1 MSYEERVQ
9 EFWSA
14 TEALDIDS
22 YQIALGLA
30 LLELWRR
37 QGCPV
42 SCAISN
48 EDIARLSHLSVRGVQ
63 KIRKSFESHAERHK
77 IYCKTGTGRTRP
89 VYWFDDAAVPDEVKQ
104 AATEKPKEKPKKKP
118 KPKEK
123 TKPKQKTKVV
133 EPSLPLDFG
142 KEKKRSRSRAKDVET
157 PSRDDVLEICRQ
169 KGMSEDDATYFFDY
183 YDAQG
188 WVTSSGQKIK
198 RVDSMVNRWL
208 MKQKEKENGSGSNT
222 NSAKRA
228 QRNEEVARDIL
239 SHYKD

>member
-9 EFWSA
+9 AFWCA
-14 TEALDIDS
+14 TEAMKIDS
-22 YQIALGLA
+22 SQIALGLA

-48 EDIARLSHLSVRGVQ
+48 EDIARMLHLTVRGVQ
-63 KIRKSFESHAERHK
+63 KIRKPFAGLAGGLG
-77 IYCKTGTGRTRP
+77 IYCKSGTGRTKP
-89 VYWFDDAAVPDEVKQ
+89 VYWFDETAVPDEVKQ
-104 AATEKPKEKPKKKP
+104 AAKP
-118 KPKEK
+118 KPKEEPK
-123 TKPKQKTKVV
+123 KQPKPKKIPKPKPEVV
-133 EPSLPLDFG
+133 APALPLDFG
-142 KEKKRSRSRAKDVET
+142 KKKKESPRKKEDVT
-157 PSRDDVLEICRQ
+157 PSREEVLEICRQ
-169 KGMSEDDATYFFDY
+169 KGMSEKDATYFFDY

-208 MKQKEKENGSGSNT
+208 MKQKEKENGNGSNT

-228 QRNEEVARDIL
+228 KRNEEVARDIL

>member
-9 EFWSA
+9 AFWSA

-22 YQIALGLA
+22 SQIALGLA

-48 EDIARLSHLSVRGVQ
+48 DDIARMLHLTVRNVQ
-63 KIRKSFESHAERHK
+63 KARKVFADTHLIWSQQGS
-77 IYCKTGTGRTRP
+77 GRTKP
-89 VYWFDDAAVPDEVKQ
+89 VYWFDDAAVPDEVKR
-104 AATEKPKEKPKKKP
+104 AVSENPKEKPKKKP
-118 KPKEK
+118 KPKQ
-123 TKPKQKTKVV
+123 KPKAKPKVV
-133 EPSLPLDFG
+133 EPSLPLDYG
-142 KEKKRSRSRAKDVET
+142 KEKKRPRTRQKEVET
-157 PSRDDVLEICRQ
+157 PSRDEVLTICRQ
-169 KGMSEDDATYFFDY
+169 KGMSEQEATYFFDY

-208 MKQKEKENGSGSNT
+208 MKQKEKENGSNT

>member
-1 MSYEERVQ
+1 MNYEERVQ
-9 EFWSA
+9 AFWSA

-22 YQIALGLA
+22 SQIALGLA

-48 EDIARLSHLSVRGVQ
+48 DDIARMLHLTVRNVQ
-63 KIRKSFESHAERHK
+63 KARKVFADTHLIWSQQGS
-77 IYCKTGTGRTRP
+77 GRTKP
-89 VYWFDDAAVPDEVKQ
+89 VYWFDDAAVPDEVKR
-104 AATEKPKEKPKKKP
+104 AEAENPKKKP
-118 KPKEK
+118 KPKQ
-123 TKPKQKTKVV
+123 KPKAKPKVV
-133 EPSLPLDFG
+133 EPSLPLDYG
-142 KEKKRSRSRAKDVET
+142 KEKKRPRPRAKDVET
-157 PSRDDVLEICRQ
+157 PSRDEVLTICRQ
-169 KGMSEDDATYFFDY
+169 KGMSEQEATYFFDY

-208 MKQKEKENGSGSNT
+208 MKQKEKENGSNT

>member
-9 EFWSA
+9 AFWSA

-22 YQIALGLA
+22 SQIALGLA

-48 EDIARLSHLSVRGVQ
+48 DDIARLLHLTVRNVQ
-63 KIRKSFESHAERHK
+63 KARKVFADTHLIWSQQGS
-77 IYCKTGTGRTRP
+77 GRTKP

-104 AATEKPKEKPKKKP
+104 AAKP
-118 KPKEK
+118 KPKEEPK
-123 TKPKQKTKVV
+123 KQPKPKKIPKPKPKVV
-133 EPSLPLDFG
+133 EPALPLDFG
-142 KEKKRSRSRAKDVET
+142 RKKNERPRKKEDVT
-157 PSRDDVLEICRQ
+157 PSREEVLEICRQ

-208 MKQKEKENGSGSNT
+208 MKQKEKENGSNT

>member
-22 YQIALGLA
+22 SQIALGLA

-48 EDIARLSHLSVRGVQ
+48 DDIARMLHLTVRNVQ
-63 KIRKSFESHAERHK
+63 KARKVFADTHLIWSQQGS
-77 IYCKTGTGRTRP
+77 GRTKP
-89 VYWFDDAAVPDEVKQ
+89 VYWFDDAAVPDEVKR
-104 AATEKPKEKPKKKP
+104 AAAEKPKKKP

-123 TKPKQKTKVV
+123 TKPKKKTKVV
-133 EPSLPLDFG
+133 EPSMPLDFG